1 MERAE
6 KRSRWTS
13 LLIVGLTILLL
24 AGLGA
29 VGSRLYYLQRDAL
42 VEHRLGELQAL
53 GASQSAQMDE
63 WLAERAADAA
73 VVAIAPAMADYFVAK
88 TAAALPPVGITGLID
103 RIASTFD
110 YQAAMLVDP
119 KGVILLIR
127 PSINAEFSE
136 GAVLPAAVAD
146 ALGEAWRTG
155 IGAVAVS
162 TEIERDLGAGGR
174 LHPVYLA
181 APVSGAHGEFVG
193 GVVFMADPARAA
205 LPRVLGLKRVGSGE
219 NPAVESMVVHES
231 AGHSMVV
238 ARDPPGFEGAMLD
251 EDEAPVLGVVSR
263 ASQGISGL
271 ARERDRA
278 GRMWLAAGLWS
289 PKLGLGFVNR
299 QPEDLVIAGTRRTA
313 LLGSAIAGLLI
324 VFLAAL
330 ALAVWRGSRLKAVAV
345 LREIEGEKAEL
356 EKRVAV
362 GERLELIGRL
372 AGGVAHDFN
381 NLLAVVIGHLELA
394 DGSTLPDDAREDLR
408 VARDAAVR
416 AARIGRQLLGVG
428 RHQVLER
435 EPLDLRPH
443 VARAAQ
449 TLRGVAPSGVRI
461 EVEAPAGLADVH
473 ADAVEIERVIL
484 NLVMNAVEA
493 VGDTGSIVLS
503 AMDRTVSARII
514 AVNGQIEPGRYVVLS
529 VRDDGP
535 GIAAESRERVF
546 EPFFTTKRDGAGG
559 GLGLASTLG
568 VVSQH
573 GGFLT
578 LMSEPGTGAVFEV
591 YLPALDG
598 PPALLEPGGSGR
610 AEAAPPADPNTSAT
624 ILVVDDEPGVRA
636 FVQRAL
642 RAHGYQVVSAASSA
656 EAEAAW
662 RSCPVDLLV
671 SDVIM
676 PGGTGI
682 ELLDSLRRLQ
692 PSLRA
697 VLMSG
702 YTAGAVLERDERLS
716 DTRFLAKPFSGDELV
731 AEVGR
736 ALEGLQQ

>member
-1 MERAE
+1 MERSE
-6 KRSRWTS
+6 KRSRWIS
-13 LLIVGLTILLL
+13 LLIVGLTILIL
-24 AGLGA
+24 AGVGGL
-29 VGSRLYYLQRDAL
+29 GSRLYNLQRDAL
-42 VEHRLGELQAL
+42 VEHRLSDLKAL

-63 WLAERAADAA
+63 WLAERTADAA

-88 TAAALPPVGITGLID
+88 ATSVSPPAEITGLID
-103 RIASTFD
+103 KLAATFD

-119 KGVILLIR
+119 KGVILLVR
-127 PSINAEFSE
+127 PSINAEFGE
-136 GAVLPAAVAD
+136 GTVLPAVVED
-146 ALGEAWRTG
+146 TLGEAWRTG
-155 IGAVAVS
+155 TGAVAVS
-162 TEIERDLGAGGR
+162 SDMEGGTDAGGR

-181 APVSGAHGEFVG
+181 APVSGARGELVG
-193 GVVFMADPARAA
+193 GVVFMVDPARAA
-205 LPRVLGLKRVGSGE
+205 LPRVLGLNRVGSGE
-219 NPAVESMVVHES
+219 NTAVESMVVHES
-231 AGHSMVV
+231 AGYPMVV
-238 ARDPPGFEGAMLD
+238 ASDPPGLEGAVLD
-251 EDEAPVLGVVSR
+251 EDEAPRLGVVSR
-263 ASQGISGL
+263 ASRGISWL
-271 ARERDRA
+271 AGEQDRA
-278 GRMWLAAGLWS
+278 GRMWLAAGFWS
-289 PKLGLGFVNR
+289 QKLGMGFVNR
-299 QPEDLVIAGTRRTA
+299 QPEDLVIAGIRDTA
-313 LLGSAIAGLLI
+313 HLGSAITGLAI

-330 ALAVWRGSRLKAVAV
+330 ALAVWRGLRLKAVAA
-345 LREIEGEKAEL
+345 LREMEGEKAEL
-356 EKRVAV
+356 EKRVAA
-362 GERLELIGRL
+362 GERLEVIGRL

-394 DGSTLPDDAREDLR
+394 DGLKLPDDAREDLR

-416 AARIGRQLLGVG
+416 AGRIGRQLLGVG

-461 EVEAPAGLADVH
+461 EVEAPLGLADVH

-493 VGDTGSIVLS
+493 VGDTGSVVLG
-503 AMDRTVSARII
+503 AMDRTVSERII
-514 AVNGQIEPGRYVVLS
+514 AVNGQVEPGRYVVLR
-529 VRDDGP
+529 VHDDGP
-535 GIAAESRERVF
+535 GIAAESREKIF
-546 EPFFTTKRDGAGG
+546 EPFFTTKGDGAGG

-578 LMSEPGTGAVFEV
+578 LMSEPGMGSVFEV
-591 YLPALDG
+591 YLPALEG
-598 PPALLEPGGSGR
+598 PPAQPEPEAGGR
-610 AEAAPPADPNTSAT
+610 AAAAPPADPNTSAM

-642 RAHGYQVVSAASSA
+642 RAHGYRVVSAASSA

-662 RSCPVDLLV
+662 RSCPADLLV

-676 PGGTGI
+676 PGGTGL
-682 ELLDSLRRLQ
+682 ELLTSLRCLR
-692 PSLRA
+692 PSLPA

-716 DTRFLAKPFSGDELV
+716 DTLFLAKPFSGDELV

-736 ALEGLQQ
+736 ALEGFQR